1 MKRIT
6 IKNVTK
12 KVIASLLLCSILPV
26 NVDAQSKKTSTVT
39 DSLKT
44 ERMIENGSVGQVT
57 EDRMNKGLV
66 TNPISALSGQAAG
79 VTVSNADNR
88 MAMLSSVRVRGT
100 TSLTGGN
107 EPLVVIDGVTADLAT
122 LSSIYP
128 ADIESFTILKNAAET
143 AQYGSRG
150 ASGVIQVKTKTGH
163 GGQFH
168 ISYDG
173 NFGFQS
179 VYKNMEMLDRD
190 GYIRTAQNLG
200 LTYNDGGFNTDFPS
214 AITRTGLVQNH
225 HVAFSG
231 GTEQS
236 NYRASV
242 GLMDHQTVIRD
253 RSFSNFVAKLDLTQK
268 AFDNRLTIDLGV
280 FGSSQRNKF
289 IYDEWELFYSAAAQN
304 PTFYEGMT
312 NGAWKKNTTALWIN
326 HPFALLEKKDHEKML
341 SFNSHLQLAL
351 NILPGLKV
359 TAFGSYSFNSTENR
373 QFMPTWVWAQGQAYR
388 GEKKTE
394 DWLANLKVDYS
405 HTWDIHQ
412 LQLSALGEYQENN
425 RSGFFTT
432 VKGFTT
438 NKFGYDNLQAGSL
451 RPYGGTGSSYERPV
465 LISFLANA
473 KYTLM
478 DRYTLNVNARYD
490 GSSMM
495 GANDKWGFFPSIS
508 GEWNIKKEPFMAPVD
523 WITQLKL
530 RSGFGYSGNLGG
542 IDSYYS
548 LQMLQPMGL
557 VPLNG
562 ASAVTLGYAQNAN
575 PDLRWETRSTF
586 NVGVDLGLWNNR
598 LVMTAEYY
606 YSKTTDMLYLYD
618 VSVPP
623 FAYNKLLA
631 NLGSMSNSGFEL
643 GMGITPIETKDMELN
658 VNVNISW
665 QHNKLISLSG
675 YHQGQYITAD
685 NISGMASLYG
695 AGFHGNSDVVYR
707 IVGEPLGVFY
717 LPHCKGL
724 KEYDDGGKYY
734 DLEDADGDGRPEQHI
749 CGQATPKMTLGSN
762 ISFRYKRFDV
772 SLQMNGAFGHKIYNG
787 TANTYMNMGSFPDYN
802 VMKEAP
808 EKQIYDQTPSDYWLE
823 SGNYLNFDYLTLG
836 YNVPLHSRFVSSLR
850 LSLSVNNLGTIT
862 SYSGLT
868 PMINS
873 FVANNTLGIDDKRT
887 YPIYR
892 SYSMGVSIS
901 F

>member
-1 MKRIT
+1 MYIIHPYFCKRIT
-6 IKNVTK
+6 IDPLKAIYKLTYFLMKRISIKNVPK

-26 NVDAQSKKTSTVT
+26 NVDAQSKKTSTTT

-341 SFNSHLQLAL
+341 SFNSHLQLAF

-388 GEKKTE
+388 GEKKIE

-495 GANDKWGFFPSIS
+495 GSNDKWGFFPSIS

-523 WITQLKL
+523 WISQLKL

-562 ASAVTLGYAQNAN
+562 ASAVTLGYAQNLHGRHE
-575 PDLRWETRSTF
+575 P
-586 NVGVDLGLWNNR
+586 
-598 LVMTAEYY
+598 
-606 YSKTTDMLYLYD
+606 
-618 VSVPP
+618 
-623 FAYNKLLA
+623 
-631 NLGSMSNSGFEL
+631 
-643 GMGITPIETKDMELN
+643 
-658 VNVNISW
+658 
-665 QHNKLISLSG
+665 
-675 YHQGQYITAD
+675 QG
-685 NISGMASLYG
+685 G
-695 AGFHGNSDVVYR
+695 
-707 IVGEPLGVFY
+707 
-717 LPHCKGL
+717 
-724 KEYDDGGKYY
+724 
-734 DLEDADGDGRPEQHI
+734 
-749 CGQATPKMTLGSN
+749 
-762 ISFRYKRFDV
+762 
-772 SLQMNGAFGHKIYNG
+772 
-787 TANTYMNMGSFPDYN
+787 
-802 VMKEAP
+802 
-808 EKQIYDQTPSDYWLE
+808 
-823 SGNYLNFDYLTLG
+823 
-836 YNVPLHSRFVSSLR
+836 
-850 LSLSVNNLGTIT
+850 
-862 SYSGLT
+862 
-868 PMINS
+868 
-873 FVANNTLGIDDKRT
+873 
-887 YPIYR
+887 
-892 SYSMGVSIS
+892 
-901 F
+901 

>member
-6 IKNVTK
+6 IKNVSK

-26 NVDAQSKKTSTVT
+26 NVDAQSKKTSTTT

-326 HPFALLEKKDHEKML
+326 HPFALLEKKDHEKV
-341 SFNSHLQLAL
+341 
-351 NILPGLKV
+351 GL
-359 TAFGSYSFNSTENR
+359 
-373 QFMPTWVWAQGQAYR
+373 
-388 GEKKTE
+388 
-394 DWLANLKVDYS
+394 
-405 HTWDIHQ
+405 
-412 LQLSALGEYQENN
+412 
-425 RSGFFTT
+425 
-432 VKGFTT
+432 
-438 NKFGYDNLQAGSL
+438 
-451 RPYGGTGSSYERPV
+451 
-465 LISFLANA
+465 
-473 KYTLM
+473 
-478 DRYTLNVNARYD
+478 
-490 GSSMM
+490 
-495 GANDKWGFFPSIS
+495 
-508 GEWNIKKEPFMAPVD
+508 
-523 WITQLKL
+523 
-530 RSGFGYSGNLGG
+530 
-542 IDSYYS
+542 
-548 LQMLQPMGL
+548 
-557 VPLNG
+557 
-562 ASAVTLGYAQNAN
+562 
-575 PDLRWETRSTF
+575 
-586 NVGVDLGLWNNR
+586 
-598 LVMTAEYY
+598 
-606 YSKTTDMLYLYD
+606 
-618 VSVPP
+618 
-623 FAYNKLLA
+623 
-631 NLGSMSNSGFEL
+631 
-643 GMGITPIETKDMELN
+643 
-658 VNVNISW
+658 
-665 QHNKLISLSG
+665 
-675 YHQGQYITAD
+675 
-685 NISGMASLYG
+685 
-695 AGFHGNSDVVYR
+695 
-707 IVGEPLGVFY
+707 
-717 LPHCKGL
+717 
-724 KEYDDGGKYY
+724 
-734 DLEDADGDGRPEQHI
+734 
-749 CGQATPKMTLGSN
+749 
-762 ISFRYKRFDV
+762 
-772 SLQMNGAFGHKIYNG
+772 
-787 TANTYMNMGSFPDYN
+787 
-802 VMKEAP
+802 
-808 EKQIYDQTPSDYWLE
+808 
-823 SGNYLNFDYLTLG
+823 
-836 YNVPLHSRFVSSLR
+836 
-850 LSLSVNNLGTIT
+850 
-862 SYSGLT
+862 
-868 PMINS
+868 
-873 FVANNTLGIDDKRT
+873 
-887 YPIYR
+887 
-892 SYSMGVSIS
+892 
-901 F
+901 